1 MQAKHPEPAQTLHHK
16 LQSVVNLFARVWRK
30 AGLATGF
37 GACILLLSGLFFD
50 SGVQAQTG
58 NGAAP
63 VIARAIHLV
72 EGETPETLAIIVD
85 LSEETALRH
94 ELITGPDRLVID
106 LERTVVAASA
116 QRISG
121 RLLPPIG
128 ALRAGLFMAGHSRIV
143 VDLARPV
150 LVERADFVRQGG
162 VARLVVQLR
171 VTSAEAFLA
180 QARLDSAKRIANRAA
195 RPAPPAE
202 GRSDPR
208 PLIVID
214 PGHGGIDPGASGPKG
229 EAEKDIVLAVG
240 RNLRARLERSGKVR
254 VVMTREDDRFIS
266 LNERM
271 SFARSR
277 EAALFVS
284 LHADSL
290 AGEPDVRGASVYTLS
305 DRASDAAAAR
315 AAEKENRADLIAGLD
330 ADEEAKGGIETILV
344 DLARRETRAFAQ
356 IAARQTVS
364 ALGNSRL
371 HKTPMRAAGFRVLRA
386 PDMPSILIELGYLS
400 NPADLAGLMDEQ
412 ARGGLAAALAEALE
426 AFVLTTRPAMASMP
440 EQPGVA
446 PEPGSPGSPP

>member
-1 MQAKHPEPAQTLHHK
+1 MLAIVL
-16 LQSVVNLFARVWRK
+16 
-30 AGLATGF
+30 AGLAF
-37 GACILLLSGLFFD
+37 VPGAS
-50 SGVQAQTG
+50 AQNG
-58 NGAAP
+58 NGVAP
-63 VIARAIHLV
+63 VVARAIHLV

-85 LSEETALRH
+85 LSEETVLRH
-94 ELITGPDRLVID
+94 EVITGPDRLVID
-106 LERTVVAASA
+106 LERTIVAASA
-116 QRISG
+116 QRVSG
-121 RLLPPIG
+121 RMLAPIG

-143 VDLARPV
+143 IDLAKPV
-150 LVERADFVRQGG
+150 LVERADFVRQSGI
-162 VARLVVQLR
+162 ARLVVQLR

-180 QARLDSAKRIANRAA
+180 QARLDSARRIASRAT
-195 RPAPPAE
+195 RPAPPPE
-202 GRSDPR
+202 GKGDPR

-364 ALGNSRL
+364 ALGNARL
-371 HKTPMRAAGFRVLRA
+371 HKTPLRAAGFRVLRA

-400 NPADLAGLMDEQ
+400 NAADLAGLMDDQ
-412 ARGGLAAALAEALE
+412 ARGGLVAALAEALE
-426 AFVLTTRPAMASMP
+426 AFVLTTQVPGALEAS
-440 EQPGVA
+440 QPGVA
-446 PEPGSPGSPP
+446 PAANSDAPQP

>member
-1 MQAKHPEPAQTLHHK
+1 MQAKHPEPAQTLHRW
-16 LQSVVNLFARVWRK
+16 LLSVVNACCRFWRR
-30 AGLATGF
+30 AGLAACF
-37 GACILLLSGLFFD
+37 GAGIVLLAGSFFLA
-50 SGVQAQTG
+50 SAQAQNG

-72 EGETPETLAIIVD
+72 EGDTTETLAIIVD

-94 ELITGPDRLVID
+94 EVITGPDRLVID
-106 LERTVVAASA
+106 LERTIVAAGA
-116 QRISG
+116 QRVSG
-121 RLLPPIG
+121 KLLPPIG

-150 LVERADFVRQGG
+150 LVERTDFVRQGG

-180 QARLDSAKRIANRAA
+180 QARLDSARRAANRAA

-202 GRSDPR
+202 GKADPR

-240 RNLRARLERSGKVR
+240 RNLRARLERSGKIR

-364 ALGNSRL
+364 ALGNARL

-400 NPADLAGLMDEQ
+400 NPADLAGLMDDQ
-412 ARGGLAAALAEALE
+412 TRGGLVSALAEALE
-426 AFVLTTRPAMASMP
+426 AFVLTTRAP
-440 EQPGVA
+440 ETAGTGQPGVA
-446 PEPGSPGSPP
+446 PGQESSGSRP

>member
-1 MQAKHPEPAQTLHHK
+1 MVN
-16 LQSVVNLFARVWRK
+16 VVAGLRDVVRLFASILVL
-30 AGLATGF
+30 AGLMHGPEAIAQNG
-37 GACILLLSGLFFD
+37 LSA
-50 SGVQAQTG
+50 S
-58 NGAAP
+58 P
-63 VIARAIHLV
+63 VVARAIHLV
-72 EGETPETLAIIVD
+72 EGQQAETFAIIID
-85 LSEETALRH
+85 LSEETTMRH
-94 ELITGPDRLVID
+94 EVIRGPDRLVID

-116 QRISG
+116 QRVNG
-121 RLLPPIG
+121 KLLPAIG

-143 VDLARPV
+143 VDLAKPV
-150 LVERADFVRQGG
+150 LVERTDFVRQSG

-171 VTSAEAFLA
+171 MTSAEAFEA
-180 QARLDSAKRIANRAA
+180 QARLDSAKRIASRAT
-195 RPAPPAE
+195 RPTPPPN
-202 GRSDPR
+202 GKSDPR

-240 RNLRARLERSGKVR
+240 RSLRARLERSGKVR

-305 DRASDAAAAR
+305 DRATDAAAAR
-315 AAEKENRADLIAGLD
+315 AAEKENRADLLAGLD
-330 ADEEAKGGIETILV
+330 ADEEAKGGVENILV
-344 DLARRETRAFAQ
+344 DLARRETRVFAQ

-364 ALGNSRL
+364 ALGASRL

-400 NPADLAGLMDEQ
+400 NTTDLAGLMDDQ
-412 ARGGLAAALAEALE
+412 TRSGLVVSLAEALE
-426 AFVLTTRPAMASMP
+426 AFVLTTQTGTP
-440 EQPGVA
+440 QPGVA
-446 PEPGSPGSPP
+446 TDHGSGRSEP

>member
-1 MQAKHPEPAQTLHHK
+1 MQAKHPEPAQTLHR
-16 LQSVVNLFARVWRK
+16 SPRRVVNSFPRWWRA
-30 AGLATGF
+30 AGLGM
-37 GACILLLSGLFFD
+37 LLLALSGSFFP
-50 SGVQAQTG
+50 STAQAQNG

-72 EGETPETLAIIVD
+72 EGETAETLAIIVD
-85 LSEETALRH
+85 LSEETPLRH

-106 LERTVVAASA
+106 LERTIVAASA

-121 RLLPPIG
+121 KLLPAIG

-180 QARLDSAKRIANRAA
+180 QARLDSARRIANRAA

-202 GRSDPR
+202 GKGDPR

-240 RNLRARLERSGKVR
+240 RNLRTRLERSGKIR

-290 AGEPDVRGASVYTLS
+290 SGEPDVRGASVYTLS

-364 ALGNSRL
+364 ALGSGRV
-371 HKTPMRAAGFRVLRA
+371 HKTPIRAAGFRVLRA

-400 NPADLAGLMDEQ
+400 NTADLAGLMDDQ
-412 ARGGLAAALAEALE
+412 ARGGLVSALAEALE
-426 AFVLTTRPAMASMP
+426 AFVLTTRNPVPDSA
-440 EQPGVA
+440 EQPLVA
-446 PEPGSPGSPP
+446 PKQESQGSRP